1 MGNDNDSFYEEI
13 INFILFVYYKLIIFE
28 EISNNL
34 HWRKIMNE
42 EIHVSEKNPIWELS
56 NLLVVERL
64 IGIKWVYKT
73 KYKLNEKL
81 ITLK

>member
-1 MGNDNDSFYEEI
+1 
-13 INFILFVYYKLIIFE
+13 
-28 EISNNL
+28 
-34 HWRKIMNE
+34 MNE